1 MVREVDC
8 RCDRTL
14 AVDCGVFAEEVD
26 FPGAEWV
33 EVMLDP
39 FSFTGY
45 QSIIVSEIE
54 GTFCHGVTLG
64 L

>member
-1 MVREVDC
+1 MDAIASAGVS
-8 RCDRTL
+8 
-14 AVDCGVFAEEVD
+14 CGVFAEGGG

-54 GTFCHGVTLG
+54 GTFCHL
-64 L
+64 LLNYPFNFEC